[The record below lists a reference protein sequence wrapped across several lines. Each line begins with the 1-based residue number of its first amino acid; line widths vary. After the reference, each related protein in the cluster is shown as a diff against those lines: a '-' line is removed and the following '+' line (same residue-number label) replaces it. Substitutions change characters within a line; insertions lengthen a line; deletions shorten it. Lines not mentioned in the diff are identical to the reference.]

1 MWDLRLCPHGYRRAT
16 LDRHLERKDRAVT
29 VAELIDYLLGRHA
42 THDLALQLAF
52 VHDRRRQRVCGMQD
66 VK

>member
-1 MWDLRLCPHGYRRAT
+1 M
-16 LDRHLERKDRAVT
+16 T
-29 VAELIDYLLGRHA
+29 VAELIDYLLGRDA

-52 VHDRRRQRVCGMQD
+52 VRDVRRTERVKP